1 MPDLPLTVLLVD
13 DDDVAVESVIR
24 SLRKHNVLW
33 PILVAEDGSIALEIL
48 RGQHDHI
55 KIAQPYVILLDLNMP
70 RMNGFEFLQA
80 ARTDPL
86 LRETIVFILTTSSS
100 DTDRA
105 RAYQECIAG
114 YMVKS
119 AVGPQFSKLARMLIE
134 FRAAVS
140 FPRGVA

>member
-1 MPDLPLTVLLVD
+1 MSDRPLTVLLVD

-24 SLRKHNVLW
+24 SLRKHNVEW
-33 PILVAEDGSIALEIL
+33 PVLVAEDGSIALEIL
-48 RGQHDHI
+48 RGQHERI
-55 KIAQPYVILLDLNMP
+55 RISRPYIILLDLNMP

-80 ARTDPL
+80 ARADPV
-86 LRETIVFILTTSSS
+86 LREAIVFILTTSSS

-140 FPRGVA
+140 FPEGVA